1 MVCIPSGGITP
12 LGGLDG
18 WNVFLLFVSDH
29 FLLWRNHAPWRS
41 RHSSTS
47 CGTLY
52 AGRRYLIFSYCGGIT
67 PLGGLDTAVL
77 PAGHS
82 TQGDLYSI
90 VSYCG
95 GITPHGGLDTA
106 VLPAGPSTQG
116 DLYSIVSYCGGISPH
131 GGLDTA
137 VLPAGHS
144 TQGDFY
150 SIISYCGG
158 ISPHGGLDT
167 VVLPA
172 GHSTQGDLCLL
183 LTVYTVFYDR
193 LSNARGCGYLLGVL
207 MMYDVS

>member
-1 MVCIPSGGITP
+1 MLFIPSGGISP

-29 FLLWRNHAPWRS
+29 FLLWRNLAPWRS

-52 AGRRYLIFSYCGGIT
+52 AGRCYLIVSYCGGIS

-95 GITPHGGLDTA
+95 VITPRGGLDTA
-106 VLPAGPSTQG
+106 VLPG
-116 DLYSIVSYCGGISPH
+116 
-131 GGLDTA
+131 
-137 VLPAGHS
+137 GHS
-144 TQGDFY
+144 TQGDV
-150 SIISYCGG
+150 I
-158 ISPHGGLDT
+158 
-167 VVLPA
+167 
-172 GHSTQGDLCLL
+172 
-183 LTVYTVFYDR
+183 
-193 LSNARGCGYLLGVL
+193 
-207 MMYDVS
+207 